1 MQLGFQ
7 KQKTENFLQW
17 KTQKCI
23 YLQLLI
29 TVLKIKYE
37 FVNGYK
43 IVYFIYIY
51 IYIYTYPAKLV
62 PVSGSY
68 IRINYRYLPV
78 PLYF

>member
-43 IVYFIYIY
+43 IVYFYIYMYSIY
-51 IYIYTYPAKLV
+51 IYIYTYPAN
-62 PVSGSY
+62 
-68 IRINYRYLPV
+68 IRQLHPY
-78 PLYF
+78 

>member
-51 IYIYTYPAKLV
+51 IYIYL
-62 PVSGSY
+62 SGKISTS
-68 IRINYRYLPV
+68 IRQLHPY
-78 PLYF
+78 